1 MTEYSFSQARSS
13 LTEVIDK
20 VQRLAPVVIRPR
32 KRSEDESI
40 ILSRELM
47 HRLLK
52 ECEHGLKLVSH
63 FIPEP
68 DSSITLSLEPLGLVA
83 TANTREAVIQEMAEE
98 LIWYAKEYLDAENIA
113 LYSRAPNRKS
123 HLPFVIQIALCD
135 GVDDVVKLAGLA

>member
-1 MTEYSFSQARSS
+1 MTEYSFSQARSN

-40 ILSRELM
+40 ILSRALM

-52 ECEHGLKLVSH
+52 ECEHGFKLVSH
-63 FIPEP
+63 FITEP

-83 TANTREAVIQEMAEE
+83 TANTREAVIKEMAEE

-135 GVDDVVKLAGLA
+135 GVDDVVKLVGLA